1 MFHMVNRQTHKY
13 RSLIDHVYVKKNLMD
28 EFFVNKTVVNT
39 YFSDHDAI
47 IMIIEENAVDFRTIL

>member
-13 RSLIDHVYVKKNLMD
+13 RSLIGHVYVKKNLMD
-28 EFFVNKTVVNT
+28 EFFVNKTVVNI
-39 YFSDHDAI
+39 YFSDPDAI